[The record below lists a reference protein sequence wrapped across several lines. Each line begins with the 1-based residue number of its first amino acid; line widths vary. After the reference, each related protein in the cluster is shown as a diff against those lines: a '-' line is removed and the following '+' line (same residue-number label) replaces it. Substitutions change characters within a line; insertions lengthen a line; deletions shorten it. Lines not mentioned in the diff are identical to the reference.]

1 VVPELPKDRA
11 GAKDIPERPAVG
23 KLAVPVGFR
32 YEVCFTDGGLV
43 EPNFN
48 KETEMDILIIIAIL
62 LIIFGGVGT
71 AVGFLA
77 DLIWIL
83 IVLGVILLLFRLV
96 SGRRV

>member
-1 VVPELPKDRA
+1 MVLKLPKDQAGTMDAPGRRVVWKRA
-11 GAKDIPERPAVG
+11 S
-23 KLAVPVGFR
+23 PVGFR
-32 YEVCFTDGGLV
+32 YEVCFTVRGLV

-48 KETEMDILIIIAIL
+48 KETDMDILIIIAIL

>member
-1 VVPELPKDRA
+1 MV
-11 GAKDIPERPAVG
+11 AVG
-23 KLAVPVGFR
+23 RPVVRKLASPAGFR
-32 YEVCFTDGGLV
+32 YEVCFRVRGLV

-48 KETEMDILIIIAIL
+48 KETDMDILIIIAIL
-62 LIIFGGVGT
+62 LIIFGGIGT